1 MFYANQ
7 QLDNSNLHNRNLHNS
22 KQKNASQALMLVEAE
37 KENISTT

>member
-7 QLDNSNLHNRNLHNS
+7 QLDNSNLHNS
-22 KQKNASQALMLVEAE
+22 KQKNASQELMLVEAE

>member
-22 KQKNASQALMLVEAE
+22 KQKNASQELMLVEAE